1 MNKMSKT
8 LPVQPALSKNG
19 STLRLDDCPVSK
31 HPVPGLWEQ
40 MSTRAAFFIAGF
52 GISAWAPLVPY
63 AKERLGVDEAALGL
77 LLLCLGAGSIMI
89 MPFAG
94 ALAAR
99 FGCRLMIWV
108 ASLFICISLPFLTI
122 AASVPATVIVLLIF
136 GAAIG
141 MVDVVVNIQAVIVEK
156 ASGRA
161 MMSGFHGLWSVGGF
175 AGAGSMSGLLGVG
188 VSPLMAV
195 LCIVVIIAG
204 LLLFFG
210 RYLLPY
216 GSEEKN
222 GSLFVLPKGIVL
234 FIGFLCFIVF
244 LAEGSMLDWSAVFLT
259 SLRGVEFSHAGLGYS
274 LFSVAMM
281 IGRLTGDRVVS
292 KFGGKKVVLFGGI
305 GAALG
310 IAVAI
315 VIPTWTAAL
324 IGFGLL
330 GLGSSNIVPVLYSAL
345 GRQKLMPANLAV
357 SAVSTLGYSGVLAGP
372 ALIGLIA
379 HTTNLSFAF
388 LVVAAMLLIVATSS
402 HVAAES

>member
-1 MNKMSKT
+1 MGEN
-8 LPVQPALSKNG
+8 KNG
-19 STLRLDDCPVSK
+19 FKLRVGDCPASK
-31 HPVPGLWEQ
+31 YPVPGFWEQ
-40 MSTRAAFFIAGF
+40 ISTRVAFFIAGF

-63 AKERLGVDEAALGL
+63 AKERLGVDEGALGL
-77 LLLCLGAGSIMI
+77 LLLCLGAGSILI

-99 FGCRLMIWV
+99 FGCRLIIWIS
-108 ASLFICISLPFLTI
+108 SLFICISLPFLSI
-122 AASVPATVIVLLIF
+122 AASVPATVITLLIF

-175 AGAGSMSGLLGVG
+175 MGAGGVSGLLWAG
-188 VSPLMAV
+188 VSPLMTV
-195 LCIVVIIAG
+195 LGVVVVIAG
-204 LLLFFG
+204 LLLIFG

-216 GSEEKN
+216 GSEEKD
-222 GSLFVLPKGIVL
+222 GVLFVLPEGIVL

-274 LFSVAMM
+274 LFSVMMM

-292 KFGGKKVVLFGGI
+292 KFGGRRVILFGGI
-305 GAALG
+305 GAASG
-310 IAVAI
+310 IAIAVF
-315 VIPTWTAAL
+315 IPDWTASL

-330 GLGSSNIVPVLYSAL
+330 GLGSSNIVPVLYSVL
-345 GRQKLMPANLAV
+345 GRQKVMPVNLAV
-357 SAVSTLGYSGVLAGP
+357 AAVSTFGYSGVLAGP
-372 ALIGLIA
+372 ALIGLMA
-379 HTTNLSFAF
+379 HTASLSFAF
-388 LVVAAMLLIVATSS
+388 LVVAVMLLIVAASS
-402 HVAAES
+402 RVTAES